1 MGWSTFTCTCQG
13 LICLGFVWAMKNAV
27 VLICRQPVIVAK
39 CTVTLFIIVTAFLA
53 PSLRS
58 TVQGPR
64 STVHRDEPR
73 PFACLSAY
81 VAGRVGTRLGEE
93 SDGSTPA
100 AWPLWGFGTE
110 HAVQSLSFAPHAS
123 IRQQVHCSNSAAS
136 FGPLLCCAECKQL
149 CGAASLALEIQS
161 PFAQIKG
168 VIEGKKSLAIHIAC
182 VCRKGSRRRGPN
194 YSQVGANWRCIRR
207 FFFLINTLT
216 VRANHSPRAF
226 KDGLLTSKGLRGVR
240 NCFQG
245 SCSNIQG
252 LNHY

>member
-1 MGWSTFTCTCQG
+1 M
-13 LICLGFVWAMKNAV
+13 
-27 VLICRQPVIVAK
+27 
-39 CTVTLFIIVTAFLA
+39 
-53 PSLRS
+53 
-58 TVQGPR
+58 
-64 STVHRDEPR
+64 
-73 PFACLSAY
+73 
-81 VAGRVGTRLGEE
+81 GTRLEEE

-100 AWPLWGFGTE
+100 AWPFWGFGAE
-110 HAVQSLSFAPHAS
+110 LAVQSLSFAPHAS

-194 YSQVGANWRCIRR
+194 YSQVGANSRCIRR
-207 FFFLINTLT
+207 LFFLINTFT
-216 VRANHSPRAF
+216 VRANQSRVHF
-226 KDGLLTSKGLRGVR
+226 KDGLRISKGLRGVR
-240 NCFQG
+240 NYFQG